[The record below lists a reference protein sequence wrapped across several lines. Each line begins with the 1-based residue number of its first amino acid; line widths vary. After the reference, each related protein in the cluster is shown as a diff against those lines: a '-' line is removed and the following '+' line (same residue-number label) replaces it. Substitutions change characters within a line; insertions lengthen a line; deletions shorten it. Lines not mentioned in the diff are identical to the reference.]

1 MKNMEPPR
9 DRIFAALSEVRTAS
23 LRCMGDKEA
32 KMVRL
37 TIDEVDK
44 PIEGAV
50 HDVNSEVYGAVLF
63 DITWQH

>member
-9 DRIFAALSEVRTAS
+9 DRIFTALDEARTTSLHCLSVPDAGTVRITV
-23 LRCMGDKEA
+23 DEA
-32 KMVRL
+32 V
-37 TIDEVDK
+37 
-44 PIEGAV
+44 EGAV